1 MKTSSVITPSPGVR
15 LPASPVEPPNSNK
28 LLWILLQLLLG
39 VFCVLIISGSNK
51 GFAQVQ
57 DTTTYRVETRDGNE
71 YLGKLLLDSPESITL
86 ITKNLGEI
94 KIKKSD
100 ILKMEAIQPSQIKDG
115 VLWFENSQASRYF
128 WMPNGYGIKKGEGY
142 YQNVWIFVNQVTAA
156 PTDHF
161 SVGAGIIPG
170 FLLGGPSPMWVTGK
184 FSIPV
189 QPELVNLGVGILSGT
204 VVGESD
210 TGFGIAYAMTT
221 IGTRDKNYSLG
232 VGYGYA
238 GGEWSKRPTL
248 SVSALIRTSN
258 RGYFLTENYYIGT
271 GEDPLLLFSFGGR
284 RIVKKTGIDFGLFI
298 PVTNGMGMFVAIPWL
313 GLTVPLGNKA
323 N

>member
-1 MKTSSVITPSPGVR
+1 MKTSSVITSSPGVR

-71 YLGKLLLDSPESITL
+71 YLGQLLLDSPESITL

-115 VLWFENSQASRYF
+115 VLWFENPQASRYY

-189 QPELVNLGVGILSGT
+189 QPELVNLGVGI
-204 VVGESD
+204 
-210 TGFGIAYAMTT
+210 F
-221 IGTRDKNYSLG
+221 IGHRC
-232 VGYGYA
+232 
-238 GGEWSKRPTL
+238 W
-248 SVSALIRTSN
+248 
-258 RGYFLTENYYIGT
+258 
-271 GEDPLLLFSFGGR
+271 
-284 RIVKKTGIDFGLFI
+284 
-298 PVTNGMGMFVAIPWL
+298 
-313 GLTVPLGNKA
+313 
-323 N
+323 